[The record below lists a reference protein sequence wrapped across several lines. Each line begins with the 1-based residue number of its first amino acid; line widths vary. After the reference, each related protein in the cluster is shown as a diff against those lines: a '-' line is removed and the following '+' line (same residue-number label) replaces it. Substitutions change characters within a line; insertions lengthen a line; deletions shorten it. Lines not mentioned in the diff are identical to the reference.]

1 GTGDA
6 AKSMLAQGHR
16 LLVDRTSMVGWAITE
31 RRARIALDVGEEA
44 IRFNNPHLP
53 LTRSELAL
61 PLLVGDNV
69 LGALTIQSD
78 QAGAFDQDD
87 ITVLQGISDSLAT
100 ALENARLYQ
109 QAQANLEEIRSLH
122 RSYLAEAWTQLV
134 DSRKE
139 ISYTYENEQ
148 IPASQS
154 HAGKVTSFSMLLRD
168 QVIGELT
175 LETDNPEFAD
185 DEIAF
190 ISGILDQAA
199 LSLENAR
206 LLEEAQ
212 RLAFREQKIGAI
224 SNRIRGS
231 IDLDTIL
238 HNTVRELGLAL
249 GSSNAFIQIGLE
261 DAGET
266 GETQE

>member
-1 GTGDA
+1 
-6 AKSMLAQGHR
+6 
-16 LLVDRTSMVGWAITE
+16 
-31 RRARIALDVGEEA
+31 
-44 IRFNNPHLP
+44 
-53 LTRSELAL
+53 
-61 PLLVGDNV
+61 
-69 LGALTIQSD
+69 
-78 QAGAFDQDD
+78 
-87 ITVLQGISDSLAT
+87 
-100 ALENARLYQ
+100 
-109 QAQANLEEIRSLH
+109 
-122 RSYLAEAWTQLV
+122 
-134 DSRKE
+134 
-139 ISYTYENEQ
+139 
-148 IPASQS
+148 
-154 HAGKVTSFSMLLRD
+154 
-168 QVIGELT
+168 VIGELT

-266 GETQE
+266 RETQE